1 MKNYKMDL
9 NQNIIQIPQFDR
21 KFIESNEDIYSIGD
35 GSLGGK
41 AKGLAF
47 IKSIIQT
54 KIEKS
59 KYPNIEISIPRLIV
73 LRTNIFDEFLKR
85 NNLYDFAYSENN
97 DLRIVNEFLKADLP
111 VEILGDLRT
120 IIENIHVPLAIRSSS
135 MLEDSKYEPFAGIF
149 ATKMIPNNNTSVDTR
164 YHKLIEAIKFVY
176 ASTFFKASK
185 DYFRASK
192 HTIEEEKMAV
202 IIQEVV
208 GQQHNLRYY
217 PNFSGVAK
225 SFNYYPSGKLKPEHG
240 VVNLALGLGKTI
252 VDGGIVWSYSPA
264 YPKSPPPFGDP
275 QDLLKT
281 TQNTFWAVNMNTIIE
296 YDPTKETEYLI
307 SLNLNEADY
316 DNTLKFIASTYDH
329 ASNKIVMGT
338 GIDGP
343 RIINFSQLL
352 HVNEFNFNGFI
363 KTLLKVCEES
373 YNSPVEIEF
382 ATTINKEKEK
392 LYFGF
397 LQVRPMVVSEET
409 IEIGDE
415 ELFSYDNLIASDRAM
430 GNGMIN
436 NITEIVYVKPNNF
449 DKKNTSIIA
458 YEIEK
463 INRDLT
469 NLNIH
474 YLLIGFGRWGSSDPW
489 LGIPVDW
496 SQITNAKVI
505 VESTLFGINVDL
517 SQGSH
522 FFHNLTSFNVYYFS
536 INYDG
541 KFKIDWDWL
550 NKQEIIDET
559 EFVKHVKLTE
569 PLIIKVDGR
578 TGRGVIKKC

>member
-1 MKNYKMDL
+1 MDI
-9 NQNIIQIPQFDR
+9 NQNIVQIPQFDR
-21 KFIESNEDIYSIGD
+21 KFIESNEVLYSIGD

-54 KIEKS
+54 KIEKNAFPS
-59 KYPNIEISIPRLIV
+59 INISIPRLIV
-73 LRTNIFDEFLKR
+73 LRTSIFDEFLKR
-85 NNLYDFAYSENN
+85 NNLYDIAYSEYN

-149 ATKMIPNNNTSVDTR
+149 ATKMIPNNNTSVDIR

-185 DYFRASK
+185 DYFKASK

-252 VDGGIVWSYSPA
+252 VDGGIIWSYSPV

-275 QDLLKT
+275 QDMLKT
-281 TQNTFWAVNMNTIIE
+281 TQNAFWAVNMNTIID

-307 SLNLNEADY
+307 SLNLNDADY

-352 HVNEFNFNGFI
+352 HMNEFNFNGFI

-373 YNSPVEIEF
+373 YSSPVEIEF
-382 ATTINKEKEK
+382 AVTINKENDK

-397 LQVRPMVVSEET
+397 LQVRPMVVSEKT
-409 IEIGDE
+409 IEIDDE
-415 ELFSYDNLIASDRAM
+415 ELFSCDNLVASDRAM

-436 NITEIVYVKPNNF
+436 NITEIVYVKPDNF

-458 YEIEK
+458 NEIEK

-496 SQITNAKVI
+496 SQITGAKVI
-505 VESTLFGINVDL
+505 IESTLFGINVDL